1 MRKVLVVLTHVV
13 AALTLLLFVP
23 VGALGTLIL
32 WEGPL
37 FDPLAYGLAVITT
50 TGLVAGIALIAGGLG
65 LSSGGER
72 LARARVAAIVSGAHH
87 AVVAAVLFV
96 QAVRSDA
103 DDALPWILIG
113 SLALLLGGGHAF
125 ALARTATA
133 DEATSSA

>member
-1 MRKVLVVLTHVV
+1 MRKVLVVMTHVV

-23 VGALGTLIL
+23 VGALGTLLL

-37 FDPLAYGLAVITT
+37 FDPIAHGLAVITT
-50 TGLVAGIALIAGGLG
+50 TGLVAGIALIVGGLG
-65 LSSGGER
+65 LSSGGEG
-72 LARARVAAIVSGAHH
+72 LARARVAAILSAVHH
-87 AVVAAVLFV
+87 AVVATVLFV

-133 DEATSSA
+133 DGAASSA